1 MLQPPFNNLIVKV
14 KTKYIKNISNIMK
27 MSSMQKESTLK
38 PADCVNIVGE
48 IVSLPKAIDGKRDH
62 EGYSL
67 KDIKVGDVALFSH
80 LVIFSFIE
88 NGANAEPAHRNM
100 FTYKGEE
107 YFVCDIQ
114 HVYAVIRNGQVIMV
128 NGYAMVY
135 DFDEPKIFTP
145 VSIKKQ
151 ISVASSEVMH
161 TGNPKE
167 NEPELWDVLPQDTV
181 IFPPNKA
188 IKYQLNEKP
197 FRIVRQSHIL
207 AVTGQSE

>member
-48 IVSLPKAIDGKRDH
+48 IVSLPKAIDDKRDH
-62 EGYSL
+62 EGFSL
-67 KDIKVGDVALFSH
+67 KDIKVGDIAMFSH
-80 LVIFSFIE
+80 LVIFSFVE
-88 NGANAEPAHRNM
+88 GGSQEEPAHRNM

-114 HVYAVIRNGQVIMV
+114 HLYAVIRDGLVIMV
-128 NGYAMVY
+128 NGYTMVY
-135 DFDEPKIFTP
+135 DFEESKIYTP
-145 VSIKKQ
+145 VSLKKK
-151 ISVASSEVMH
+151 INIAYSEVMH
-161 TGNPKE
+161 IGNPKD
-167 NEPELWDVLPQDTV
+167 NEPELWDVIAQDTV

-197 FRIVRQSHIL
+197 FRILRQSHIL
-207 AVTGQSE
+207 AVTGQGE